1 MKEMIVRIFE
11 QMIKPIKNSVY
22 LMIGRGIIT
31 AVNADKDIQLTSVNL
46 LADETKDKTEL
57 FQHFGF
63 TSYPPSETECVM
75 LSIGGNRDH
84 GIIIATEKRDLRLKG
99 LSEGDS
105 ALYNKKGKFL
115 WLNED
120 NLKGLVE
127 KIEINN
133 SSHELISVLIE
144 YFETS
149 RDALNVTALGP
160 QPKSAVSKAALTTVI
175 DKLKTFKV

>member
-1 MKEMIVRIFE
+1 MEKIQRLFEAMIRPLRNRVL
-11 QMIKPIKNSVY
+11 
-22 LMIGRGIIT
+22 LMIGRGILT
-31 AVNADKDIQLTSVNL
+31 AVNADKDIQLASVNL
-46 LADETKDKTEL
+46 LADETKDKTEI
-57 FQHFGF
+57 FQQFGF
-63 TSYPPSETECVM
+63 TSYPPPQTECIM
-75 LSIGGNRDH
+75 LSVGGNRDH

-120 NLKGLVE
+120 DLKGLVS

-133 SSHELISVLIE
+133 DSHELISVLVE

-149 RDALNVTALGP
+149 RDALNNTAIGP
-160 QPKSAVSKAALTTVI
+160 MPKTAASKAALTAVI